1 MQYVVRAVLCFGQA
15 RLLGNTRGS
24 SLFCTADVHMYTS
37 CTRTQG
43 RGRQIAGVCARVHQ
57 ALQTIRVHR
66 SSPCVHIKPWGIPNL
81 GAFLQCSKKAVA
93 YTRCAR
99 SDAAS
104 ICSHKRA
111 LDISP
116 CLCDTVFKSF
126 SHVQSRSGQIRGKHF
141 FYLQFLARLEA
152 VYVMSNQPRE
162 PPGHPAKA
170 TASCLFIRT
179 LLMKQIIP

>member
-37 CTRTQG
+37 C
-43 RGRQIAGVCARVHQ
+43 ARVHQ
-57 ALQTIRVHR
+57 GIADNPGAQVKPLCSHQALGHSKSGCLLTVLQE
-66 SSPCVHIKPWGIPNL
+66 SS
-81 GAFLQCSKKAVA
+81 A

-126 SHVQSRSGQIRGKHF
+126 SHVQSRSRQIRGKHF
-141 FYLQFLARLEA
+141 FFQSPIFSTFGGRLRDEQ
-152 VYVMSNQPRE
+152 S
-162 PPGHPAKA
+162 A
-170 TASCLFIRT
+170 TRAT
-179 LLMKQIIP
+179 